1 MRDFWADSLKNI
13 PNDMLFSD
21 GCMYVSN
28 MDKLFIQESKCLT
41 RKGSKKNWHY
51 LCLGRNQQRKRL
63 RKQFRSTSPGLNM
76 TGLQILSKWTRSI
89 NYQSFSNGIKAQDEM
104 NPVTEW
110 ASGFLTNKV
119 CSFMSEPPPTLSSG
133 SCDKDRLLVM
143 KMNNLAFNLIR
154 YYWHV
159 G

>member
-1 MRDFWADSLKNI
+1 MSIYPQGLEEKLALF
-13 PNDMLFSD
+13 ML
-21 GCMYVSN
+21 GEKPTKEEVTEA
-28 MDKLFIQESKCLT
+28 IQKYKPRIKHDWVT
-41 RKGSKKNWHY
+41 NPV
-51 LCLGRNQQRKRL
+51 QVD
-63 RKQFRSTSPGLNM
+63 P
-76 TGLQILSKWTRSI
+76 I
-89 NYQSFSNGIKAQDEM
+89 YQSFSNGIKAQDEM
-104 NPVTEW
+104 NPVTET